1 PLAADV
7 TGDGNIEI
15 IRTGEDYLTVLNGTD
30 GSIIWSDYI
39 AGLYSHSPFELAD
52 CNKDGIPEIIV
63 GVGHLRVIYGNNGTT
78 YWERTDCNVDGHFP
92 VTGDTDGDGYPEIFT
107 VGNHAINKV
116 SHDGKLLASNW
127 TYYSCFG
134 GLSLAYSTYDDEF
147 YVLQGDRSWNY
158 PEPGSGGEGVKC
170 FWASNLTKK
179 WSHPKVLCSSHCPAV
194 ADVDKDGYEDVIAL
208 QQSGGGIVVYNL
220 SDGSVIHETYNI
232 PDLECHS
239 QPTIYD
245 IDGDGN
251 LECIACKSSP
261 AIVWD
266 LYAWQKDA
274 TLESCG
280 EPPAVGDIN
289 GDGKMEIICPS
300 GNIYNGTYDLVG
312 TVPGG
317 SFTAWTLLQDV
328 DGDSSNELIVT
339 RGGSVYCYDTPAP
352 APTPRARTDK
362 QFYSQSKLRAAEYV
376 PYGSQKPL
384 LSNECPPDG
393 SISLLN
399 PTLSIKV
406 GDLQNDS
413 MTIIF
418 RSNASGDWQDLG
430 TYYGGYGIYSQNTT
444 NMNVHNT
451 TYYWSVNCT
460 DGTHWSNKTYSF
472 TTYAGGPWWDMDWLY
487 RKAVIV
493 DHTMVDADLTNFP
506 ILVDITD
513 NDLSEH
519 ALSSGDDIVF
529 TDLSGNKLNHE
540 IELYNDSSGHLVAW
554 VNVTNLSSTEDTILY
569 MYYGNPSCG
578 NQENPEGVW
587 DSHYLAVHHLEEVSG
602 THYDSTSN
610 DNDGTPYGSID
621 QNVTGRI
628 NGADYFDGSDD
639 HVILPQVYSSE
650 TQFTMEAWIYAETG
664 ARYFVSQWNNNKG
677 AFIQVGAGGTNMEW
691 YIDGTSAGSTSI
703 NLDRWYYV
711 VGTYNGSTAKLYKNA
726 GTPVTKAHTA
736 PNWPSE
742 GTYIGDRSA
751 GSRQFHGIIDEVR
764 FSDIARNASWIITS
778 YNNQNDPDSF
788 YDIGNEEN
796 VHAPRVLD
804 ENPADG
810 AVDVSDTIT
819 ELNFTLI
826 DFDGDSMN
834 YTVVTIPDIG
844 SGNGSGH
851 NGTYFISVS
860 NLDIDTTYIWCVNVT
875 DGTYWTNKTFSFTT
889 GVTLDPFQR
898 GWNYRKPLTIN
909 HTLVAS
915 NLTDFPLL
923 VDITDDDLRAHAQPD
938 GDDILFMDGPGVA
951 DRLYHEVETY
961 DESSGHLVAWV
972 KIPTLSATNDT
983 TIYLYY
989 GNSNVSSYEKP
1000 YAVWDSDFEAV
1011 WHLDETAGGVNAWK
1025 DSTGNGYDGTDENM
1039 VPSSFGVPGKIG
1051 DAVHFD
1057 GTNDFINTNL
1067 YPDVSKKTLEFWVN
1081 FDRVS
1086 GDQAIGCH
1094 DGSHRFYAGVKTD
1107 VFDRFYYG
1115 MGNAYKL
1122 GSDLGGISVGEWA
1135 YIALTGDSSTAHLY
1149 INGVEKDNTS
1159 YSYIGTSTDTFHIGS
1174 RTLNGPASMFVDG
1187 VIDEVRVSYTNRSA
1201 AWISTCYNNQ
1211 NDPVSFVS
1219 IGHEA
1224 FNSKAPYLTDPSPV
1238 DGALFENLNP
1248 TLSIYASDLQGDQ
1261 MSIIFMTN
1269 ESGSWQPI
1277 GSTHNGYNDTYTQST
1292 TVFDEYDTRYWWSV
1306 NCTDGIYWSNKT
1318 FSFTTEPDL
1327 PILSDESPPDGGY
1340 GTLNPQLSVNIVDYQ
1355 GDQLTVEF
1363 WTNASGAWHLLGSY
1377 TGGNGTYTETGA
1389 DMDTLGSTYYWS
1401 VNVTDAGSGKWVNR
1415 TYGFTTRLLAL
1426 KWKVPTSGTVIGPLA
1441 ADLTNDTGLEI
1452 VVTGDDGCVYC
1463 LNGTDGSVI
1472 WRYCTGGIGLHSPFE
1487 IADLN
1492 KDGYKEVIIAA
1503 GDALVLHG
1511 NNGTVYWRNT
1521 SVATD
1526 GHYPVVQDI
1535 NGSGYPTVF
1544 FCSDDINHGWNGT
1557 GRITSMTYDGRVL
1570 NQTFAWHPCYGGL
1583 SIADCD
1589 FDGEY
1594 ELFMSDRA
1602 FNYTEDGVP
1611 DGGCGRGMRCFYAQ
1625 NLTPRWNIS
1634 NITCS
1639 SHCIVLADA
1648 NNDGVLDAIACDQ
1661 SCDTD
1666 KTGGLAVINVSDGTI
1681 IHKKINMNL
1690 PSHSN
1695 PTVYDIDGDGN
1706 LEIIMCQGSPPKIWD
1721 LYDWKLDATL
1731 PVVCGEP
1738 PKLGDVTGDG
1748 SMDIIASSGN
1758 KITVYVYD
1766 NGSYTQ
1772 VEEVT
1777 GLNGARAFTIV
1788 QDVDDDGLNEIIVP
1802 SSKYVYCFD
1811 TPAKAATPL
1820 YDTTSQEYGGRRT
1833 GAPEPQTPDL
1843 RAELPRDK
1851 SILQPLNPELSILA
1865 FDYQYELINISFM
1878 TNASGHWNE
1887 IQSYVDASSG
1897 KFTAIPTDMV
1907 EYETTYFW
1915 SVNATDS
1922 GTGQWVNKT
1931 FRFTTAPLAPV
1942 VSDPFP
1948 TDGSTDVPVT
1958 LSKLWFNLT
1967 DYQNDNMS
1975 YTVGTSP
1982 DIGFENRNNVS
1993 SGRYNLTVNNLQYC
2007 TLYTWYVNVT
2017 DGTHWN
2023 NVTFSF
2029 ITELPT
2035 VSNPFDNGWT
2045 YQRSITINHTLV
2057 AANLTGFP
2065 LLISIDTD
2073 NNLSAHAQPDGD
2085 DILFMDGP
2093 GVATRLPHEIEVY
2106 NSSSGHLVAW
2116 VNVSN
2121 LSSTEDTVIYMYY
2134 GNVAAVNM
2142 EDPFNVW
2149 DSDFEAVWHL
2159 DETAGGVNA
2168 WKDSTDNGYDGTD
2181 ENMNQTDPNTD

>member
-1 PLAADV
+1 
-7 TGDGNIEI
+7 
-15 IRTGEDYLTVLNGTD
+15 
-30 GSIIWSDYI
+30 
-39 AGLYSHSPFELAD
+39 
-52 CNKDGIPEIIV
+52 
-63 GVGHLRVIYGNNGTT
+63 
-78 YWERTDCNVDGHFP
+78 
-92 VTGDTDGDGYPEIFT
+92 
-107 VGNHAINKV
+107 
-116 SHDGKLLASNW
+116 
-127 TYYSCFG
+127 
-134 GLSLAYSTYDDEF
+134 
-147 YVLQGDRSWNY
+147 
-158 PEPGSGGEGVKC
+158 
-170 FWASNLTKK
+170 
-179 WSHPKVLCSSHCPAV
+179 
-194 ADVDKDGYEDVIAL
+194 
-208 QQSGGGIVVYNL
+208 
-220 SDGSVIHETYNI
+220 
-232 PDLECHS
+232 
-239 QPTIYD
+239 
-245 IDGDGN
+245 
-251 LECIACKSSP
+251 
-261 AIVWD
+261 
-266 LYAWQKDA
+266 
-274 TLESCG
+274 
-280 EPPAVGDIN
+280 
-289 GDGKMEIICPS
+289 
-300 GNIYNGTYDLVG
+300 
-312 TVPGG
+312 
-317 SFTAWTLLQDV
+317 
-328 DGDSSNELIVT
+328 
-339 RGGSVYCYDTPAP
+339 
-352 APTPRARTDK
+352 
-362 QFYSQSKLRAAEYV
+362 
-376 PYGSQKPL
+376 
-384 LSNECPPDG
+384 
-393 SISLLN
+393 
-399 PTLSIKV
+399 
-406 GDLQNDS
+406 
-413 MTIIF
+413 
-418 RSNASGDWQDLG
+418 
-430 TYYGGYGIYSQNTT
+430 
-444 NMNVHNT
+444 
-451 TYYWSVNCT
+451 
-460 DGTHWSNKTYSF
+460 
-472 TTYAGGPWWDMDWLY
+472 
-487 RKAVIV
+487 
-493 DHTMVDADLTNFP
+493 
-506 ILVDITD
+506 
-513 NDLSEH
+513 
-519 ALSSGDDIVF
+519 
-529 TDLSGNKLNHE
+529 
-540 IELYNDSSGHLVAW
+540 
-554 VNVTNLSSTEDTILY
+554 
-569 MYYGNPSCG
+569 
-578 NQENPEGVW
+578 
-587 DSHYLAVHHLEEVSG
+587 
-602 THYDSTSN
+602 
-610 DNDGTPYGSID
+610 
-621 QNVTGRI
+621 
-628 NGADYFDGSDD
+628 
-639 HVILPQVYSSE
+639 
-650 TQFTMEAWIYAETG
+650 
-664 ARYFVSQWNNNKG
+664 
-677 AFIQVGAGGTNMEW
+677 
-691 YIDGTSAGSTSI
+691 
-703 NLDRWYYV
+703 
-711 VGTYNGSTAKLYKNA
+711 
-726 GTPVTKAHTA
+726 
-736 PNWPSE
+736 
-742 GTYIGDRSA
+742 
-751 GSRQFHGIIDEVR
+751 
-764 FSDIARNASWIITS
+764 
-778 YNNQNDPDSF
+778 
-788 YDIGNEEN
+788 
-796 VHAPRVLD
+796 
-804 ENPADG
+804 
-810 AVDVSDTIT
+810 
-819 ELNFTLI
+819 
-826 DFDGDSMN
+826 
-834 YTVVTIPDIG
+834 
-844 SGNGSGH
+844 
-851 NGTYFISVS
+851 
-860 NLDIDTTYIWCVNVT
+860 
-875 DGTYWTNKTFSFTT
+875 
-889 GVTLDPFQR
+889 
-898 GWNYRKPLTIN
+898 
-909 HTLVAS
+909 
-915 NLTDFPLL
+915 
-923 VDITDDDLRAHAQPD
+923 
-938 GDDILFMDGPGVA
+938 
-951 DRLYHEVETY
+951 
-961 DESSGHLVAWV
+961 
-972 KIPTLSATNDT
+972 
-983 TIYLYY
+983 
-989 GNSNVSSYEKP
+989 
-1000 YAVWDSDFEAV
+1000 
-1011 WHLDETAGGVNAWK
+1011 
-1025 DSTGNGYDGTDENM
+1025 
-1039 VPSSFGVPGKIG
+1039 
-1051 DAVHFD
+1051 
-1057 GTNDFINTNL
+1057 
-1067 YPDVSKKTLEFWVN
+1067 
-1081 FDRVS
+1081 S

-1115 MGNAYKL
+1115 MGNTYKL

-1135 YIALTGDSSTAHLY
+1135 YIALTGDGSTAHFY
-1149 INGVEKDNTS
+1149 VNGVEKDNTS

-1211 NDPVSFVS
+1211 NDPASFVS
-1219 IGHEA
+1219 VGHEA

-1401 VNVTDAGSGKWVNR
+1401 VNVTDAGSGEWVNR
-1415 TYGFTTRLLAL
+1415 TYSFTTRLLAL
-1426 KWKVPTSGTVIGPLA
+1426 KWKVPTSGTVIGSLA

-2168 WKDSTDNGYDGTD
+2168 WKDSTGNGYDGTD
-2181 ENMNQTDPNTD
+2181 ENMNQTDPNTDFDALGLADGAVRFDGTDDEITTLLYPYDGKRTIAFWVKPDTLTGDTTVGCHDGANHRFYAGFRNSNAFFGVGDSASSTVPLDLFVGSWYYVVVTADGSTARYYLNGVEKDSFLYTQSGASTDGFTIGFVEGMSQYGYLDGVVDEIRVSYTNRSAGWILTSYNNQYAPNIFYTLGPEEVSQTPKISDETPMDGAIDVSLNPTLQAKICDPNADAVYWEIKTNASGTWITLNSSTLSDGNGTVSASPTNMNSYSTTYWWSVNCTDTTGSGIWINKTYSFTTRPENYPPSLRHPSPSDGEVGVGFNPVLSVTVEDGDGEILNVWFKTNASGGTWENLGSYSGGNGTYIQNTSDMDIMGKTYYWSVNVTDEASHWTNQTYCFTITASLAQLKWSTSGLGSSIVMPLAADVTGDGNIEIIRTGEDYLTVLNGTDGSIIWSDYIAGLYSHSPFELADCNKDGIPEIIVGVGHLRVIYGNNGTTYWERTDCNVDGHFPVTGDTDGDGYPEIFTVGNHAINKVSHDGKLLASNWTYYSCFGGLSLAYSTYDDEFYVLQGDRSWNYPEPGSGGEGVKCFWASNLTKKWSHPKVLCSSHCPAVADVDKDGYEDVIALQQSGGGIVVYNLSDGSVIHETYNIPDLECHSQPTIYDIDGDGNLECIACKSSPAIVWDLYAWQKDATLESCGEPPAVGDINGDGKMEIICPSGNIYNGTYDLVGTVPGGSFTAWTLLQDVDGDSSNELIVTRGGSVYCYDTPAPAPTPRARTDKQFYSQSKLRAAEYVPYGSQKPLL